1 MSLALLVAYV
11 TVVGTLFPRRLA
23 QAGWTSHA
31 PRLAAGTW
39 LVAAASVLSVALLA
53 AAVLVT
59 SLHTLG
65 DAFVLLLQG
74 CGWPPQWRAP
84 AGPRE
89 YAGLVIIAWMVG
101 RTVYSGCVVCRAA
114 RRERRQHRCD
124 LHLLGEPAGTGVVVL
139 DHPQPSAFC
148 VPGEGGHIV
157 LTRGALDV
165 LSPAEL
171 AAVLAH
177 ERAHLSG
184 RHHVIVLLPAIL
196 AAAFPR
202 MPLFTLALSE
212 VRRLVELAA
221 DDKALRRAAP
231 VTLAQAVLRL
241 AAPASARHPATSTLS
256 ATGTATTERVLR
268 LITPRPRRTRLA
280 MLSRL
285 LVVASFAATP
295 LAAVALPAVTDL
307 AYHCTEAT
315 TSRHLA
321 DVDLKEMI
329 P

>member
-11 TVVGTLFPRRLA
+11 AVAGVLFPRQLA

-39 LVAAASVLSVALLA
+39 LAAAASVVSVALLA
-53 AAVLVT
+53 AAVLVAP
-59 SLHTLG
+59 LHTVG
-65 DAFVLLLQG
+65 DVFVLLLQG
-74 CGWPPQWRAP
+74 CGWPPQPRAP
-84 AGPRE
+84 AGPSE
-89 YAGLVIIAWMVG
+89 YAGLVIISWMVG
-101 RTVYSGCVVCRAA
+101 RTAYSGYVVCRAA

-124 LHLLGEPAGTGVVVL
+124 LQLLGEPVGTGVVVL

-148 VPGEGGHIV
+148 VPGDGGHVV

-171 AAVLAH
+171 TAVLAH

-196 AAAFPR
+196 ATAFPR

-221 DDKALRRAAP
+221 DDKALRRATP
-231 VTLAQAVLRL
+231 ITLAQAVLRL
-241 AAPASARHPATSTLS
+241 AAPASARHPATSTLG

-268 LITPRPRRTRLA
+268 LVAPQPRHTRLA
-280 MLSRL
+280 LLSRL
-285 LVVASFAATP
+285 LVAAAFAALP
-295 LAAVALPAVTDL
+295 LAAVTLPAVTDL
-307 AYHCTEAT
+307 AYHCIEVTP
-315 TSRHLA
+315 SRPLA
-321 DVDLKEMI
+321 EVDLR
-329 P
+329 

>member
-1 MSLALLVAYV
+1 MSLALLVVYV
-11 TVVGTLFPRRLA
+11 TVVGVLLPRQLS

-74 CGWPPQWRAP
+74 CGWPPQLRAP
-84 AGPRE
+84 AGSSD
-89 YAGLVIIAWMVG
+89 YAGLVIIGWIVS
-101 RTVYSGCVVCRAA
+101 RTVHSGYLVCRAA

-124 LHLLGEPAGTGVVVL
+124 LRLLGEPAGTGVVVL
-139 DHPQPSAFC
+139 DHPRPSAFC
-148 VPGEGGHIV
+148 VPGDGGHIV

-196 AAAFPR
+196 ATAFPR

-221 DDKALRRAAP
+221 DDKALRRATPA
-231 VTLAQAVLRL
+231 TLAQAVLRL
-241 AAPASARHPATSTLS
+241 AVPASAQHPVTSPLN

-268 LITPRPRRTRLA
+268 LVTPRPRRTRLA

-285 LVVASFAATP
+285 LVAVSFAATP
-295 LAAVALPAVTDL
+295 LAAVALPAATDL
-307 AYHCTEAT
+307 ASHCTEAT

-321 DVDLKEMI
+321 DVGLE
-329 P
+329 

>member
-1 MSLALLVAYV
+1 MSLALLAAYV
-11 TVVGTLFPRRLA
+11 TAVGVLFPRRLA
-23 QAGWTSHA
+23 RAAWTSHA

-39 LVAAASVLSVALLA
+39 LVTAVSVLSVALLA

-59 SLHTLG
+59 PLHTLG

-74 CGWPPQWRAP
+74 CGWPPQLRAP
-84 AGPRE
+84 SGPSE
-89 YAGLVIIAWMVG
+89 YAGLAIISWMVG
-101 RTVYSGCVVCRAA
+101 STVSSGYVVCRAA
-114 RRERRQHRCD
+114 RRERRRHRCD

-139 DHPQPSAFC
+139 DHPQPSVFC
-148 VPGEGGHIV
+148 VPGDGGHIV

-171 AAVLAH
+171 VAVLAH

-196 AAAFPR
+196 ATAFPR

-221 DDKALRRAAP
+221 DDKALRRATPA
-231 VTLAQAVLRL
+231 TLVQAVLRL
-241 AAPASARHPATSTLS
+241 AAPASAQHPATGMFH

-268 LITPRPRRTRLA
+268 LVTPRPRRARLA

-285 LVVASFAATP
+285 LVAVSFAATP

-307 AYHCTEAT
+307 ASHCTEIT
-315 TSRHLA
+315 TSRPPA
-321 DVDLKEMI
+321 EVDRR
-329 P
+329 